1 MARGPKGKGGKKA
14 ATSKK
19 RKSSNVWDD
28 AEPKKKRGASRFD
41 DNGEQRESTAAKRT
55 PGASSMF
62 AQWKTQKQGKR
73 SQQNKFASSVASKK
87 SEQREEYLA
96 KRQQLADALYEGKA
110 QQTKKTKSSGGW
122 KQQEAAVVS
131 EQEDSEQQEDDDS
144 EDESQRIRSKKSVFD
159 QFVQTFQPAAPV
171 AVTDDEDEDEEE
183 LEYIDEGDEDDEL
196 EDTQMHDAEEET
208 QDAEAALAEEHEDE
222 EPEEDDANDVEAS
235 DDSTILDQQD
245 PYRQRY
251 LLTSFIEQDAEK
263 MAAEP
268 RKNAAL
274 MLEDALGNALPLTS
288 EFQVSYRAGSS
299 ALTSS
304 RPASALHKT
313 PLYIRSRLLESWKR
327 KELIVPETL
336 ESTPSPSLDACLLRQ
351 LQSYADVCFAAQTYE
366 NTIDLRRLT
375 AMHVLN
381 HIFKARDTVNRNNER
396 LKRRLQ
402 REEQNDPDEIEEEE
416 DEKEYRD
423 QGFCRAS
430 VLVLLPLRSSAY
442 AFVKQLLELL
452 PSNVDTFHKQD
463 RFEEEYG
470 NGDDANDDDEKEEDS
485 ENLKEWQKVFAQ
497 GNNDDSF
504 QLGLSFARKSVRFYS
519 EYHQSDLIIA
529 SPLGLRQQLGDEVVE
544 LDDPEFAQ
552 DVKLSTDFLSS
563 IEVCVVDSASLMLM
577 QNVDHLRHVLQAVNV
592 QPKEAPNADFARV
605 REWNLSFLGSYFR
618 QNIVF
623 AHGLDPALNH
633 LVRTCS
639 RNWRGALTYVRKHD
653 AALGTCSITRV
664 VPQIKQIFQRI
675 DLHREN
681 ALAGS
686 LRAAE
691 EVELRFAYF
700 QKHIFEPLLDHPK
713 KHVLIFIP
721 SYLDYVRVRNLF
733 HETTNK
739 KLIRSVQAC
748 EYTTNAQLSRARTSF
763 FHGKAHVMLATERFH
778 FYHQYHLRG
787 IHQLIWYGLP
797 VMGEFYPEMLNMLGD
812 SASGGDAQSEEE
824 ALRAGGMET
833 KSSIA
838 LFTRLDLLRLQ
849 RIVGDARAQRMCH
862 PRAKK
867 ATFLFC

>member
-1 MARGPKGKGGKKA
+1 MARGPKGKGGKKAA

-28 AEPKKKRGASRFD
+28 AEPKKKRGTSRFD
-41 DNGEQRESTAAKRT
+41 DNGEEREATSTKRT
-55 PGASSMF
+55 PGSSSMF

-73 SQQNKFASSVASKK
+73 ALQNKFASSVASKK
-87 SEQREEYLA
+87 SEQREEYLS
-96 KRQQLADALYEGKA
+96 KRQQLAEALYEGNA
-110 QQTKKTKSSGGW
+110 QQTKRKNGGW
-122 KQQEAAVVS
+122 KQQEAAVLS
-131 EQEDSEQQEDDDS
+131 EQEDSEQEEEDDSD
-144 EDESQRIRSKKSVFD
+144 DETVRRRSRKSVFD

-171 AVTDDEDEDEEE
+171 AVTDDEEEDEEEE
-183 LEYIDEGDEDDEL
+183 LEYVEEEDEGDEPEDEQMSGAEGVEQDVEEEGSAEEQEDDE
-196 EDTQMHDAEEET
+196 
-208 QDAEAALAEEHEDE
+208 
-222 EPEEDDANDVEAS
+222 PEDANDPEAS
-235 DDSTILDQQD
+235 DDANLVDQQD

-251 LLTSFIEQDAEK
+251 LLTSFSEEDAK
-263 MAAEP
+263 TMTADP
-268 RKNAAL
+268 RKNVAL
-274 MLEDALGNALPLTS
+274 ALEDAQGNALPLSS

-304 RPASALHKT
+304 TPASALHKT

-327 KELIVPETL
+327 KELIAPETL
-336 ESTPSPSLDACLLRQ
+336 ENMPSPSLEACLLRQ

-366 NTIDLRRLT
+366 NTNDLRRVT

-381 HIFKARDTVNRNNER
+381 HIYKARDTVNRNNER

-402 REEQNDPDEIEEEE
+402 REEQNEPKENEE
-416 DEKEYRD
+416 DDDEKDYRD

-463 RFEEEYG
+463 RFEDEYG
-470 NGDDANDDDEKEEDS
+470 NDDGEDDEEKEEDM
-485 ENLKEWQKVFAQ
+485 KEWQKVFAQ

-544 LDDPEFAQ
+544 LDDAELAQ

-563 IEVCVVDSASLMLM
+563 IEVCVVDSVSLMLM

-618 QNIVF
+618 QNIVL

-639 RNWRGALTYVRKHD
+639 RNWRGVLTYVRKHD

-797 VMGEFYPEMLNMLGD
+797 AMGEFYPEMLNMLGD
-812 SASGGDAQSEEE
+812 SATGNDAQSEEE
-824 ALRAGGMET
+824 ALRAGGMEA

-862 PRAKK
+862 PKAKK